1 MKKQQLNISVI
12 ENREMYPNE
21 ICIYA
26 AFNSFRFIQ
35 MIKVIL
41 KFASLNI
48 GG

>member
-1 MKKQQLNISVI
+1 MKKQLNISVI
-12 ENREMYPNE
+12 ENREMYPND
-21 ICIYA
+21 ICIYGT
-26 AFNSFRFIQ
+26 FNSFRFSQ